1 MVAQAISKGPKELFT
16 YNDHH
21 FFLKIAMLFFKA
33 KTAFMKGEPYE
44 NQQFEIPQENRQKQK
59 KGKNTG
65 DANKVNL
72 RLHERR
78 LVKQGKI

>member
-1 MVAQAISKGPKELFT
+1 
-16 YNDHH
+16 
-21 FFLKIAMLFFKA
+21 
-33 KTAFMKGEPYE
+33 MKGEPYE
-44 NQQFEIPQENRQKQK
+44 NQQIEIPQENRQKQK